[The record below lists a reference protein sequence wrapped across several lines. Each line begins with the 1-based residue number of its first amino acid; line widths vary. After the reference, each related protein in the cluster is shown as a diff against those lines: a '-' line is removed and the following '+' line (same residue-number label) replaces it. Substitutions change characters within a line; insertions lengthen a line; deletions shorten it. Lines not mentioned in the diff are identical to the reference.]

1 MGYRSEVAIVM
12 TNKHY
17 DEFMELTDKIE
28 NTELK
33 KNVHDLLD
41 CAKTIKVFN
50 EYTVLYWEWI
60 KWYNDIYPE
69 VAWVENNLIAPYG
82 KVRIGE
88 ESNDIETDYVTINDV
103 TGEEDYELGCV
114 INPNSSIYISGQ
126 LDLKEALYILNS
138 HNYLVKFLTEA
149 ESEECNDAK
158 IIVMPAF
165 GAANDAELLDTVDE
179 LIDFAKKVRDEK

>member
-12 TNKHY
+12 TDEHY
-17 DEFMELTDKIE
+17 DEFMELADKIE
-28 NTELK
+28 DAELK

-41 CAKTIKVFN
+41 CAEIKKVFN
-50 EYTVLYWEWI
+50 EYTVLYWDWI
-60 KWYNDIYPE
+60 KWYDSTYPE

-88 ESNDIETDYVTINDV
+88 ESGDIETDYQTINLE
-103 TGEEDYELGCV
+103 TGEEDYNLSSV
-114 INPNSSIYISGQ
+114 ISPESSIYISGQ

-138 HNYLVKFLTEA
+138 HNYLVKFLTET
-149 ESEECNDAK
+149 ESEECDDAK

-165 GAANDAELLDTVDE
+165 GSVNDAELLDTIDE
-179 LIDFAKKVRDEK
+179 LIDFAKKVRDKK

>member
-1 MGYRSEVAIVM
+1 MGYHSEVAIVM
-12 TNKHY
+12 TDEHY
-17 DEFMELTDKIE
+17 GEFMELADKIE
-28 NTELK
+28 DVRLRRDVHNLLK
-33 KNVHDLLD
+33 
-41 CAKTIKVFN
+41 CANTIKAPDD
-50 EYTVLYWEWI
+50 YTVIHWDWI

-69 VAWVENNLIAPYG
+69 VTWIENNLIAPYG

-114 INPNSSIYISGQ
+114 ISPNSSIYISGQ
-126 LDLKEALYILNS
+126 LDLKEALCILNS

>member
-17 DEFMELTDKIE
+17 GEFMELANKIE
-28 NTELK
+28 DIKLK
-33 KNVHDLLD
+33 NEVHDLLED
-41 CAKTIKVFN
+41 AGTIKVSGD
-50 EYTVLYWEWI
+50 YTVMHWNWV
-60 KWYNDIYPE
+60 KWYDGIYPE
-69 VAWVENNLIAPYG
+69 VTWIEHNLIAPYG

-88 ESNDIETDYVTINDV
+88 EDDDIETDYVAINDE

-114 INPNSSIYISGQ
+114 ISPDSSIYISGQ

-138 HNYLVKFLTEA
+138 HHYLVKFLTEA
-149 ESEECNDAK
+149 ESEECDNAN

-165 GAANDAELLDTVDE
+165 GAANDAELLDSIDE
-179 LIDFAKKVRDEK
+179 LIDFAKKVRDKQ